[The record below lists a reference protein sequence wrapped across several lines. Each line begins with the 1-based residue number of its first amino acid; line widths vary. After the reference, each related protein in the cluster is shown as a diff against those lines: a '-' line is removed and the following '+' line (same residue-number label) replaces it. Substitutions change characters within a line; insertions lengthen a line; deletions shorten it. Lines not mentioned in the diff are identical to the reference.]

1 LRKLKQYTDWGLY
14 RRLWRHV
21 RPYWPQLLGVFLL
34 GLLATPVSLL
44 APLPLK
50 IAVDSLTGS
59 EPLPPILKAVV
70 PDFITSTTMSLLV
83 FAAALLFVTAVLSQT
98 LDMFTSVL
106 STYASGRVVLDCRAA
121 LFRHLQRL
129 SFAYH
134 DTSGVADSIYRI
146 QADTQAVPSLVL
158 EGFLPLVS
166 SLVQLVAMVC
176 VAAMLDFK
184 LVAMVVI
191 VGPLLVL
198 LTNRFKRPFRRQWTQ
213 VKELETDAM
222 GVVQEGLAA
231 ARVVKAFGQEERE
244 HKRFLE
250 KAWDALKARIRVT
263 WTEGLFGFSMTTVT
277 RAAMTVFFFMAARD
291 VEQGKLSMGDLFL
304 LMTYI
309 TRVLE
314 PLRTI
319 GKTLAGMQ
327 SGLVSARRIFFVLDQ
342 EPDVPERSDARPL
355 GRALGRI
362 AFQGVS
368 FAYNGD
374 RAALNTVSLEVP
386 AGARVGIRGRTG
398 SGKTTLVSL
407 LTRFFDPTTGTIT
420 LDGLDL
426 RDYKLSDLRN
436 QFAIVLQEPV
446 LFSTT
451 IAENIAYGRP
461 SATREEIIAAAEAA
475 HVHNFIM
482 GLPQGYDTLVGER
495 GMTMSGGERQRIALA
510 RAFLKD
516 APILILD
523 EPTSSVDVQTE
534 AAIMEA
540 VETLMRDR
548 TTFLISHRPSTLE
561 GCDVRLELEDG
572 KLVESTAA
580 PPEGATGSDPAVL
593 MN

>member
-1 LRKLKQYTDWGLY
+1 LRKLKEYTDWALY

-21 RPYWPQLLGVFLL
+21 RAYWPHLLGVFLL
-34 GLLATPVSLL
+34 GLLGTPLALL
-44 APLPLK
+44 MPLPLK
-50 IAVDSLTGS
+50 ISVDALTGS
-59 EPLPPILKAVV
+59 EPLPPILQAVV
-70 PDFITSTTMSLLV
+70 PDAITGSTTNLLI
-83 FAAALLFVTAVLSQT
+83 FAAALLVVVAVLSQL
-98 LDMFTSVL
+98 LDMVSSML
-106 STYASGRVVLDCRAA
+106 GTYAGGRVALDCRAA

-146 QADTQAVPSLVL
+146 TADTQAVPSLVL
-158 EGFLPLVS
+158 EGILPLIA
-166 SLVQLVAMVC
+166 SLVQLAAMLY
-176 VAAMLDFK
+176 VAARLDFK

-191 VGPLLVL
+191 VAPTLLV
-198 LTNRFKRPFRRQWTQ
+198 LTNRFKRRFRRQWAH
-213 VKELETDAM
+213 VKELETDAV

-244 HKRFLE
+244 HKRFFE
-250 KAWDALKARIRVT
+250 KAWDGLMARLRVT
-263 WTEGLFGFSMTTVT
+263 WTEGLYGFGVTLVT
-277 RAAMTVFFFMAARD
+277 RTALAVFFFMAARD
-291 VEQGKLSMGDLFL
+291 VAQGKLSMGDLFL
-304 LMTYI
+304 LMAYI
-309 TRVLE
+309 GRVIE

-327 SGLVSARRIFFVLDQ
+327 SGLVSARRIFHVLDQ
-342 EPDVPERSDARPL
+342 ETDVPERPDARPL
-355 GRALGRI
+355 GRAAGRV

-368 FAYNGD
+368 FAYNSE
-374 RAALNTVSLEVP
+374 RPALNAVTLEVP

-407 LTRFFDPTTGTIT
+407 LTRFYDPTAGAIT
-420 LDGLDL
+420 LDGHDL
-426 RDYKLSDLRN
+426 RDYKLADLRN

-451 IAENIAYGRP
+451 VAENIAYGRP
-461 SATREEIIAAAEAA
+461 SATREEIVAAAEAA

-482 GLPQGYDTLVGER
+482 SLPQGYDTLVGER

-561 GCDVRLELEDG
+561 GCDVRLALEDG

-580 PPEGATGSDPAVL
+580 SPAAEGTDPAVL
-593 MN
+593 LN